1 MILQVGGGN
10 FKYFFLEI
18 FTPILGE
25 DEAILTIIF
34 SNGLKPPTRRLLKGG
49 TKIWV
54 INIPLKTNISP
65 VLKALLKMIFLFARW
80 DMVVPCTISGQTM
93 ATSHDLGPQKVAK
106 EGKWDPLFQENP
118 GW

>member
-1 MILQVGGGN
+1 M
-10 FKYFFLEI
+10 
-18 FTPILGE
+18 
-25 DEAILTIIF
+25 
-34 SNGLKPPTRRLLKGG
+34 
-49 TKIWV
+49 

-80 DMVVPCTISGQTM
+80 DMLVPCTISGQIM